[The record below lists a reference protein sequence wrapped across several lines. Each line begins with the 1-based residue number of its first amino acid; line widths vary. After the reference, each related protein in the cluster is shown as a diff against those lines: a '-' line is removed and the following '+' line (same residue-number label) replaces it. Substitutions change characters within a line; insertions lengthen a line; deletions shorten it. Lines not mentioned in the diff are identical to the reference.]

1 LIKIKTLTIISISII
16 AFSFFVGS
24 SYGNVAPKE
33 HPSLPE
39 VSLQLLIR
47 NSDGQLVAYV
57 EPTLMYIRNL
67 NGVHEYLDR
76 LDNRTVITKDGKNY
90 EVFEF
95 GHIDHFYSMGQ
106 KAGYG
111 IVHKGDYVLLFNHNG
126 YISYPGDSLT
136 ISWKIT
142 RTIN

>member
-1 LIKIKTLTIISISII
+1 MIKIKTLTIISISII
-16 AFSFFVGS
+16 AFSFFVGT
-24 SYGNVAPKE
+24 SYSDVAPKE

-76 LDNRTVITKDGKNY
+76 LDNRTVVTRDGKNY
-90 EVFEF
+90 EIIEFENTA
-95 GHIDHFYSMGQ
+95 HFFRVSQ
-106 KAGYG
+106 QAGYG
-111 IVHKGDYVLLFNHNG
+111 MVYKGDYILLFRHDG
-126 YISYPGDSLT
+126 YISSPGDSLT

-142 RTIN
+142 RTVN